1 MIQSTNG
8 QIGTPKIDFIGT
20 SLFKKVNVH
29 EQDLDKSLYLGAKIS
44 KRPQIGEN
52 SSKIRR

>member
-1 MIQSTNG
+1 MKRSTND
-8 QIGTPKIDFIGT
+8 QIGT
-20 SLFKKVNVH
+20 H
-29 EQDLDKSLYLGAKIS
+29 EQDHDKSLYLGAKIL

>member
-1 MIQSTNG
+1 MKRSTNG

-20 SLFKKVNVH
+20 ALFKTGNVH

>member
-1 MIQSTNG
+1 MKRSTNG
-8 QIGTPKIDFIGT
+8 QIGTPKIDFIGI

>member
-8 QIGTPKIDFIGT
+8 QIGTPKIDLIRT
-20 SLFKKVNVH
+20 ALFKTGTVH